1 MWNYTLKFANL
12 IQDKSSSCNSNT
24 LRLLMS
30 MLCICCLLLV
40 DTTSLQASELPP
52 FKARDGRTHPVVAVI
67 ADNRFTELSD
77 YVIPY
82 SILKQANL
90 GEVYALGMQEGSIQ
104 MFPALRIRAQF
115 SAAQFDQMHP
125 TGADYVIVPAVHHSD
140 DPNLIAWIQTQAKKG
155 ATIVGICDGVWVL
168 AHAGLLESKKAVGH
182 WYSFDD
188 LKKQFPSTQFIK
200 DKRYLADEKIV
211 TSTGVSASIPVS
223 LALVEAMVGKPKAQ
237 VLANSLGIANWD
249 AQHRSADFKLSA
261 THMWTASINWL
272 RFWNHDQFVMTI
284 FNGIDEL
291 SLALLA
297 DAYSRTYRSTVFSMS
312 KEAITS
318 LRGLQIEPDHMYA
331 TKNASILSMPADLA
345 AGESLDWAL
354 KQIANR
360 YDERTASFVA
370 LQMEYPYRSGYPITS
385 SNRSNPVNSADPS
398 RE

>member
-1 MWNYTLKFANL
+1 MWNDTIEFAYL
-12 IQDKSSSCNSNT
+12 IQDKRPRCNSIT
-24 LRLLMS
+24 LRLLLS
-30 MLCICCLLLV
+30 ILCLCGLLLV

-52 FKARDGRTHPVVAVI
+52 FKARDGRTYPVVAVI

-82 SILKQANL
+82 SILKQAKL

-168 AHAGLLESKKAVGH
+168 AHAGLLESKRAVAH

-188 LKKQFPSTQFIK
+188 LTKQFPSTQFVK

-223 LALVEAMVGKPKAQ
+223 LALVEAIVGKPKAQ
-237 VLANSLGIANWD
+237 AVANSLGIANWD

-272 RFWNHDQFVMTI
+272 RFWSHDQFVMPI

-297 DAYSRTYRSTVFSMS
+297 DAYSRTYRSTVFSIS
-312 KEAITS
+312 KQAITS
-318 LRGLQIEPDHMYA
+318 LRGLQIEPDQMHA
-331 TKNASILSMPADLA
+331 AQNVSILSIPTDLA

-354 KQIANR
+354 QQIANR

-370 LQMEYPYRSGYPITS
+370 LQMEYPYRSGAAITARDQPS
-385 SNRSNPVNSADPS
+385 ALNSANSS
-398 RE
+398 R

>member
-1 MWNYTLKFANL
+1 MWNYTIEFAYL
-12 IQDKSSSCNSNT
+12 IQDKRPRCNSIT
-24 LRLLMS
+24 LRLLLS
-30 MLCICCLLLV
+30 MLCLCCLLLV
-40 DTTSLQASELPP
+40 DATSLQASELPP

-104 MFPALRIRAQF
+104 MLPALRIRAQF
-115 SAAQFDQMHP
+115 SAVQFDQMHP

-140 DPNLIAWIQTQAKKG
+140 DPNLITWIQTQAKKG

-188 LKKQFPSTQFIK
+188 LTKQFPSTQFIK

-237 VLANSLGIANWD
+237 AVANSLGIANWD

-272 RFWNHDQFVMTI
+272 RFWSHDQFVIPT

-291 SLALLA
+291 SLALLV

-318 LRGLQIEPDHMYA
+318 LRGLQVEPDQMHA
-331 TKNASILSMPADLA
+331 AQNVSILSMPADLA

-354 KQIANR
+354 NQIANR
-360 YDERTASFVA
+360 YDERTANFVA
-370 LQMEYPYRSGYPITS
+370 LQMEYPYRSSAAITLS
-385 SNRSNPVNSADPS
+385 DRSKSVHSTNSNK
-398 RE
+398 